1 MSGKRIKVKIDDRDT
16 PEAGG
21 ESPVGGNGEEAAMKK
36 PLYRVADK
44 RHWAAG
50 DEADDGDGDEPDR
63 KPAHVEMLEQQLRE
77 KDEKLEQ
84 TIESYRKVSEEYE
97 ASKIRLRRDAA
108 KEIEKGRHAVLAEI
122 LGVIDNFDRAL
133 EAAKENRDFDS
144 FLEGIELIRTQ
155 MLEKMSN
162 FDVRRMEAMG
172 RKFDP
177 AVHNVVTQ
185 VPVDDPH
192 RDGVV
197 VGVISEGYF
206 VGDTLLRPA
215 TVAVGKCEEKP

>member
-1 MSGKRIKVKIDDRDT
+1 MKIDDQNT
-16 PEAGG
+16 PAVG
-21 ESPVGGNGEEAAMKK
+21 EESSRGGNGEEERNDQ
-36 PLYRVADK
+36 PLFRVADK
-44 RHWAAG
+44 RHWAGG
-50 DEADDGDGDEPDR
+50 DADDDEDEEEPR
-63 KPAHVEMLEQQLRE
+63 KPAHVEMLERQLQE
-77 KDEKLEQ
+77 KDEKLKK
-84 TIESYRKVSEEYE
+84 TIESYRNVSEEYE

-133 EAAKENRDFDS
+133 EAAKESRDYDS

-155 MLEKMSN
+155 MLEKMNN
-162 FDVRRMEAMG
+162 FDVRRIEAKG

-185 VPVDDPH
+185 VPVDDPGL
-192 RDGVV
+192 DGVV
-197 VGVISEGYF
+197 VGVITEGYV

-215 TVAVGKCEEKP
+215 TVAVGKYEEKS